1 MKRYGAI
8 LFLALL
14 VVPVLLA
21 GMALYRW
28 LVLEQDRIERSSLA
42 AAEAQA
48 RAFADGVR
56 WSVDDVSASFA
67 RRLAALDPDSAADVL
82 RQWEIRDPLVRHAF
96 VWSSGSGL
104 SFPDLSRPTDAERQF
119 AARFASLFAPD
130 AAWPDIP
137 PPDADPSSSSL
148 RPTSRR
154 RSSADPA
161 PSSPSGCIPWFDANR
176 LHLLVWSAS
185 PDFAV
190 RRGVEIETMA
200 LVSRLAPLL
209 PASMPPGMAIAL
221 LDANGQPVFQR
232 GESEIDPSLPRLAS
246 VQLAP
251 ALPHWEVAVYRA
263 GPGLAA
269 SGKRFGRA
277 LLAIL
282 VAAFVLVPLSAG
294 LLLWRQAR
302 RDARDALRKT
312 SFVANVSHELK
323 TPLTTIRMYSEM
335 LLEGRVRDESKRNA
349 YLETIVRESRRLARL
364 VNNVL
369 DFGRMEQGR
378 KNYAPAPFDAA
389 EAAAAILRAQI
400 PRLDQSGISLALDFP
415 PSCPVLM
422 DRDAFEQALLNL
434 VDNAAKYAAAG
445 RSLSVSLSGRVLRVR
460 DRGPGVP
467 HALREKIFE
476 RFFRADDSLSSGQT
490 GSGLGLTIA
499 RRLMRDQGGDLL
511 LESSAPGACFA
522 LHLPAHLLTPHPPAT
537 PENTP

>member
-21 GMALYRW
+21 GLALYRW
-28 LVLEQDRIERSSLA
+28 LVLEQDRFERSSLA

-48 RAFADGVR
+48 RAFADAVR
-56 WSVDDVSASFA
+56 RTVDDVSSSFA
-67 RRLAALDPDSAADVL
+67 LRLAALDPASAAADL
-82 RQWEIRDPLVRHAF
+82 RLWEDRDPLVRHAF

-104 SFPDLSRPTDAERQF
+104 SLPDLSRPTEAERQF
-119 AARFASLFAPD
+119 AARFASLFAPN
-130 AAWPDIP
+130 ASWPDP
-137 PPDADPSSSSL
+137 PPSDSGAAA
-148 RPTSRR
+148 SRR
-154 RSSADPA
+154 WSPAHPA
-161 PSSPSGCIPWFDANR
+161 PVPPSGRIPWFDANR

-185 PDFAV
+185 PDLAV

-209 PASMPPGMAIAL
+209 PSSMPPGLAIAL

-232 GESEIDPSLPRLAS
+232 GASEILPSLPRIAS

-251 ALPHWEVAVYRA
+251 AMPHWEVAVFRA
-263 GPGLAA
+263 GDALAA
-269 SGKRFGRA
+269 SGRRFGRA

-282 VAAFVLVPLSAG
+282 VAAFVLLPLSAG
-294 LLLWRQAR
+294 ILLWRQAR

-323 TPLTTIRMYSEM
+323 TPLTTIRMYAEM
-335 LLEGRVRDESKRNA
+335 LLEGRVRDDSKRSA
-349 YLETIVRESRRLARL
+349 YLETIVRESQRLARL

-378 KNYAPAPFDAA
+378 KNYSPAPFDAA

-400 PRLDQSGISLALDFP
+400 PRLDLAGISLSLEPLP
-415 PSCPVLM
+415 PCPVLM

-434 VDNAAKYAAAG
+434 VDNAVKYAAAG

-460 DRGPGVP
+460 DRGPGIP
-467 HALREKIFE
+467 GSLREKIFE
-476 RFFRADDSLSSGQT
+476 RFFRADDSLSSGQA

-499 RRLMRDQGGDLL
+499 RRLMRDQGGDVR
-511 LESSAPGACFA
+511 LEPSSPGACFA
-522 LHLPAHLLTPHPPAT
+522 LHLPATPPYAPPHAT
-537 PENTP
+537 PETSP